1 MSSITKVALAGVSEN
16 IQQLLT
22 AHPARNPCETLPH
35 RLTPKSKQATGNL
48 GPAILNHLLNAG
60 FQVTVL
66 TRKSS
71 THSFPSSVR
80 AIPVDYDSL
89 DSLTNALKGQ
99 DAVVSTLGAAAL
111 DKQQVLLVEAAAKA
125 GVKRFIPSEFGADT
139 LNDKVAALPVFRN
152 KLAVHDALKKE
163 AVSGGMTYTIIC
175 TGPFLDWGIA
185 VGLVMNL
192 KEKSISLVD
201 GGDRVFSTTTLPTI
215 GKAVAG
221 VLKHPEDTKDRA
233 VFVQDTAL
241 TLKELATMG
250 KKATG
255 PEGWKETVVP
265 VDGLLEQAWAEMK
278 KEQPDPNV
286 FVYNF
291 IKAAI
296 WGEGYG
302 SHFERLDNE
311 LLGFKEMDDAGLQSL
326 VDHLAK

>member
-1 MSSITKVALAGVSEN
+1 M
-16 IQQLLT
+16 
-22 AHPARNPCETLPH
+22 
-35 RLTPKSKQATGNL
+35 
-48 GPAILNHLLNAG
+48 GPAILNQLLNAG

-71 THSFPSSVR
+71 THSFPSSVH

-89 DSLTNALKGQ
+89 DSLTNALEGQ

-111 DKQQVLLVEAAAKA
+111 EKQQVLLVEAAAKA

-139 LNDKVAALPVFRN
+139 LNEKAAAIPVFKN

-175 TGPFLDWGIA
+175 TGPFLDWCIM
-185 VGLVMNL
+185 VGLIMNL
-192 KEKSISLVD
+192 KEKSITLFD
-201 GGDRVFSTTTLPTI
+201 GGNRVFSTTTLPTI
-215 GKAVAG
+215 GKAVVG
-221 VLKHPEDTKDRA
+221 VLKHPEETKDRA
-233 VFVQDTAL
+233 VYVQETAI

-255 PEGWKETVVP
+255 PDGWKETVVP
-265 VDGLLEQAWAEMK
+265 VAQVLEEAWAELK
-278 KEQPDPNV
+278 KEQPNPHV

-311 LLGFKEMDDAGLQSL
+311 LLGVKEMNDVGLQSL